1 MKLGRNSSS
10 IHQPEGLVVHY
21 GVSFGQARAVRAPNL
36 MLPERS
42 SDAFT
47 LIELLVVIAII
58 MILAALILP
67 ALSQAKEKGRRI
79 ACLSNMRQM
88 GVAVMV
94 YEQDYGRWPV
104 SGSQVPDFA
113 NSPDPNFLQ
122 AILPYASAEV
132 LACPSV
138 KLATPILPDLPTPQS
153 DTTYLGNAMV
163 MGQKSSFIPKPAS
176 LIVLQ
181 ECSLRISVCALRP
194 WLWVAP
200 TANIEAA
207 YTYWHDSLSLGHE
220 IYSSSHSRGGNEL
233 FADGHIVYRKG
244 NSLWSGEFGLVPG
257 EDKQNADSQTMYK
270 GSF

>member
-1 MKLGRNSSS
+1 MKLGPKSSS
-10 IHQPEGLVVHY
+10 LHQPAGLVVHC
-21 GVSFGQARAVRAPNL
+21 GGSFGRARAVGTPNWR
-36 MLPERS
+36 LPCRS
-42 SDAFT
+42 SGAFT

-58 MILAALILP
+58 MILAALILS

-79 ACLSNMRQM
+79 VCLSNMKQM
-88 GVAVMV
+88 AVAAMV
-94 YEQDYGRWPV
+94 YEQDHGRWPV

-122 AILPYASAEV
+122 SILPYASAEV

-163 MGQKSSFIPKPAS
+163 MGKKSSFIPKPAR

-200 TANIEAA
+200 TANTEAA
-207 YTYWHDSLSLGHE
+207 YTYWHDNVSLGHE

-244 NSLWSGEFGLVPG
+244 NSLLSGEFGLGPG